1 MSAGEK
7 SANRLRREI
16 AQLAAKIIAVDGVSD
31 YLVAKRKAALRLGA
45 RPDKLMPSNHEI
57 EEALSDYQRLFQ
69 GDAQPAAL
77 DGLRRTAM
85 EAMVFLKQF
94 EPRLVG
100 PVLSGSATR
109 HSEIVLH
116 LYCDSVEEL
125 AFFLSDHGIPFQNTD
140 RTLRINQSEAQDFPA
155 YRFLAGQT
163 PVVLIVFNLMQK
175 NVRPLSPVDGKPMQ
189 RADLRQVE
197 ALLQHSA

>member
-1 MSAGEK
+1 MTAADK

-77 DGLRRTAM
+77 DSLRRTAL

-100 PVLSGSATR
+100 PVLSGNATR

-116 LYCDSVEEL
+116 LYSDSVEEL
-125 AFFLSDHGIPFQNTD
+125 AFFLGDQGVPFQSTE
-140 RTLRINQSEAQDFPA
+140 RTLRLNQNEVGDFPA

-163 PVVLIVFNLMQK
+163 PVVLIVFSPMQK
-175 NVRPLSPVDGKPMQ
+175 NIRPLSPIDGKPMQ

-197 ALLQHSA
+197 ALLQKTA

>member
-1 MSAGEK
+1 MSAADK
-7 SANRLRREI
+7 SANKLRREI
-16 AQLAAKIIAVDGVSD
+16 AQLAAKIIAEDGISD

-57 EEALSDYQRLFQ
+57 EAALSDYQRLFQ
-69 GDAQPAAL
+69 GEAQPAAL
-77 DGLRRTAM
+77 DALRKTAI

-100 PVLSGSATR
+100 PVLTGSATR
-109 HSEIVLH
+109 HSEIALH
-116 LYCDSVEEL
+116 LYSDSVEDIG
-125 AFFLSDHGIPFQNTD
+125 FFLGDHGVPFEHTE
-140 RTLRINQSEAQDFPA
+140 RTLRLNQNESRDFPA

-163 PVVLIVFNLMQK
+163 PVVLIVFNHVQK
-175 NVRPLSPVDGKPMQ
+175 NTRPLSPVDGKPMQ

-197 ALLQHSA
+197 TLLQKSA